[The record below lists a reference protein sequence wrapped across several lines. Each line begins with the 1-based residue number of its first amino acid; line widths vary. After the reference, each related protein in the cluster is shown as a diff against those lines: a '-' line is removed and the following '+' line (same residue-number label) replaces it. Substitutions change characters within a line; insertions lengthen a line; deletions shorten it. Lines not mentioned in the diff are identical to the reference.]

1 MGQYPKMGKNRQDIP
16 QHIPSA
22 YALLSIFDKGRGIIV
37 WIFLLFSCNFAY
49 CVVSS
54 QQKSTDE

>member
-37 WIFLLFSCNFAY
+37 WFFFGVFLAISPAVLYLRSRFIL
-49 CVVSS
+49 V
-54 QQKSTDE
+54 